1 MSAGDSRPARGGRP
15 DGDRQGGRSGGGRS
29 GGGRPGSGAAGRPP
43 GGRSGDGRPGAR
55 RPAGNAENASRAR
68 KHPDDPALP
77 DDIAPADLDPAVRRD
92 LRTLDKANADAVA
105 RHLVMVG
112 RLADEDPV
120 LALSHARA
128 ARNRASRIGVVRETV
143 GIAAYHAGEW
153 QEALSELRAAR
164 RILGGSALLP
174 LIADCERGLGRPER
188 ALEIARGDDARSLTA
203 DDRLEMLIVEAGA
216 RLDLGEADKAVVTLQ
231 AADLAP
237 GQTGPEATRLFYA
250 YAEALLAAG
259 RRDDA
264 MTWFMNAASADV
276 DDLTDAEL
284 RLVELA
290 DSPPGLPTGP
300 EVSSA
305 VAVVSPEVSAAVP
318 VASAAVPGVPS
329 TVPTLAEEFDAVL
342 LDLDGTV
349 FAGHRPIP
357 GAVEAVAELPH
368 ETVRYVTNNAS
379 RRPAQVAAHLCEL
392 GFSATPDQVVT
403 SAQAGARLVA
413 QQVPAGSTV
422 LVVGT
427 DGLAAEI
434 GEVGLVPTRSADDA
448 PRAVIQGHSPQ
459 TDWAA
464 LSEAALAIAAGAVW
478 VATNVDTTL
487 PSERGLLVGNGS
499 MVAAV
504 ASATKASPLIAG
516 KPALP
521 LLRDAIASVGAANPL
536 VVGDRLDTDIE
547 GANAV
552 GVDSLLVLTGVSSLR
567 DVLAAPAARRPTHIG
582 VTLGALTAPAA
593 LSAVG
598 GRHRWTVTGRGSS
611 LTIAADSDDAD
622 PLSAIP
628 ALVAQVWARGM
639 SAQEAADLT
648 VTSANSAVADLL
660 GGLGV
665 G

>member
-434 GEVGLVPTRSADDA
+434 GEGGLVPTRSADDA

>member
-1 MSAGDSRPARGGRP
+1 
-15 DGDRQGGRSGGGRS
+15 
-29 GGGRPGSGAAGRPP
+29 
-43 GGRSGDGRPGAR
+43 
-55 RPAGNAENASRAR
+55 
-68 KHPDDPALP
+68 
-77 DDIAPADLDPAVRRD
+77 
-92 LRTLDKANADAVA
+92 
-105 RHLVMVG
+105 
-112 RLADEDPV
+112 
-120 LALSHARA
+120 
-128 ARNRASRIGVVRETV
+128 
-143 GIAAYHAGEW
+143 
-153 QEALSELRAAR
+153 
-164 RILGGSALLP
+164 
-174 LIADCERGLGRPER
+174 
-188 ALEIARGDDARSLTA
+188 
-203 DDRLEMLIVEAGA
+203 
-216 RLDLGEADKAVVTLQ
+216 
-231 AADLAP
+231 
-237 GQTGPEATRLFYA
+237 
-250 YAEALLAAG
+250 
-259 RRDDA
+259 
-264 MTWFMNAASADV
+264 
-276 DDLTDAEL
+276 
-284 RLVELA
+284 
-290 DSPPGLPTGP
+290 
-300 EVSSA
+300 
-305 VAVVSPEVSAAVP
+305 VSAAVP

>member
-1 MSAGDSRPARGGRP
+1 
-15 DGDRQGGRSGGGRS
+15 
-29 GGGRPGSGAAGRPP
+29 
-43 GGRSGDGRPGAR
+43 
-55 RPAGNAENASRAR
+55 
-68 KHPDDPALP
+68 LP

>member
-305 VAVVSPEVSAAVP
+305 VAVVSPEVSAAVA
-318 VASAAVPGVPS
+318 VVSAAVPGVPS